1 MVGQRFWLWVGVLA
15 ASAGAGL
22 LYNLLVSGPSPLAAA
37 IFGVF
42 TGACI
47 MAFERGLV
55 LPRFQA
61 WLRGRPPVLYVL
73 LAEATY
79 VVLIVTGNAIGGTI
93 VWALELLPGSWG
105 EIVGVTPRVLI
116 YALAVSAMM
125 VLIVRTRDLLGAQTF
140 VNLMLGRYYR
150 PVREEKVFLLVDVV
164 GSTAFAEQH
173 GDLRAQEWLGT
184 IFAAMAEP
192 IRRHRGAVD
201 DYIGDLA
208 MVSWP
213 LARGIENARCIRCL
227 ADICATLHKE
237 RERWVRDFG
246 EPPRVRAALHAGTIV
261 TAEIGVDRHKIAYFG
276 DTLNVAARLEGL
288 CKELG
293 EDVLISA
300 SLLDLIPALPEGI
313 AAVPLGDHALKG
325 RDQALAVAALRLP
338 LASGVTLSTLAR

>member
-1 MVGQRFWLWVGVLA
+1 MIGNRFWLWAGVLA

-22 LYNLLVSGPSPLAAA
+22 LYNMLVGGPSQLAAA

-47 MAFERGLV
+47 MAFERGLI
-55 LPRFQA
+55 LPWFQS
-61 WLRGRPPVLYVL
+61 WLRGRPAFLYVL

-79 VVLIVTGNAIGGTI
+79 VVLIVAGNAIGGTV
-93 VWALELLPGSWG
+93 VWWLGLLPGDWA

-164 GSTAFAEQH
+164 GSTAFAERH
-173 GDLRAQEWLGT
+173 GDLRAQEWLGS

-192 IRRHRGAVD
+192 IRRHRGSVD

-213 LARGIENARCIRCL
+213 VARGVEDARCVRCVV
-227 ADICATLHKE
+227 DICAALAREH
-237 RERWVRDFG
+237 ERWVREFG
-246 EPPRVRAALHAGTIV
+246 EPPRVRAALHAGTVV

-293 EDVLISA
+293 EEVLISGA
-300 SLLDLIPALPEGI
+300 LLERLAVLPPGI
-313 AAVPLGDHALKG
+313 VPVPLGEHALKG
-325 RDQALAVAALRLP
+325 RDQTLAVAALKLP
-338 LASGVTLSTLAR
+338 GSGETRSTLAR